1 MGTVTFLL
9 PDPLP
14 AAADRCLESASL
26 AAGYDQSPVPTR
38 RKLDGRELTLAKDG
52 NESGYLSVPWP
63 VPGFGT
69 PVCLSA
75 TLRERPE
82 PYHLLLELA
91 RGKLNQLRNLTA
103 EWESIGMMVDPA
115 DRAELDEATRLFGQ
129 AAVDATDPAA
139 VAAGGDA
146 LARSLRLGDRITR
159 TFSEQLLHTRLA
171 ESGRMTTGLGCRLTQ
186 VPPPEEQ
193 ARITESSSAVRLAP
207 DWRSIEP
214 TEAGY
219 DWAGFDALVDWT
231 ESAGL
236 KASIG
241 PVIDLGGPF
250 PDWLRQWDGD
260 LPSLAAFT
268 CDFVETTVRRY
279 GDRVRTWQVF
289 AGFNHA
295 DALGL
300 GEDDRI
306 RLAARLLESA
316 RQADPDAEWV
326 VGLAQPWGDYLA
338 SEDHTYSPLVF
349 ADTLLRAGFALSG
362 IELELLFGGGDRA
375 SRPRDP
381 LEVYRVLELFSVLG
395 LPLEVAV
402 GVDGSAGDCPPG
414 WEETVIGLTVALP
427 QVRSVFWTGG
437 LANPLP
443 GPVLG
448 VLDRLRRRFIA

>member
-14 AAADRCLESASL
+14 DAAARCLESASL

-38 RKLDGRELTLAKDG
+38 RAVNGRELTLSKDA

-69 PVCLSA
+69 LICLSA

-91 RGKLNQLRNLTA
+91 RGKLNQARNLTA
-103 EWESIGMMVDPA
+103 EWESIGMAVDPV
-115 DRAELDEATRLFGQ
+115 DRTELDEATRLFGR
-129 AAVDATDPAA
+129 AAVDPDDPAA
-139 VAAGGDA
+139 DAAGGDV
-146 LARSLRLGDRITR
+146 LARSLRLGDRVAR
-159 TFSEQLLHTRLA
+159 TFSEQLLLTRLV
-171 ESGRMTTGLGCRLTQ
+171 ESGRLTTGLGCRLSR
-186 VPPPEEQ
+186 VPVPEEQ
-193 ARITESSSAVRLAP
+193 ARIAAACTAVRLVP
-207 DWRSIEP
+207 DWRGIEP

-219 DWAGFDALVDWT
+219 DWAGFDALVDWAA
-231 ESAGL
+231 SAGL
-236 KASIG
+236 RASVG

-279 GDRVRTWQVF
+279 QERVRTWQVF

-338 SEDHTYSPLVF
+338 SEDYTYSPLVF
-349 ADTLLRAGFALSG
+349 ADTLLRAGFSLSG
-362 IELELLFGGGDRA
+362 IELELLFGGDRA

-381 LEVYRVLELFSVLG
+381 LEVYRILELFSVLG

-402 GVDGSAGDCPPG
+402 GADGPADDCPPG
-414 WEETVIGLTVALP
+414 WAETSLGLAVALP
-427 QVRSVFWTGG
+427 QVRSVFWAGG
-437 LANPLP
+437 P
-443 GPVLG
+443 GPPPAPTFGALEG
-448 VLDRLRRRFIA
+448 LRRRFIA